1 MGLQT
6 NDLKFLVDS
15 IIEIDSYKS
24 KMGSDENII
33 TLALSVNGHEPAK
46 DLENFVEKGY
56 PFVLDADVS
65 SGEQSDGTYKVFI
78 EIERSKD
85 ATMQILEI
93 ADGITKLADIQD
105 FRFRYY
111 KNFKSQELSEVN
123 LEATVPVDSAS
134 YDIAINETHN
144 ENYKNFFSKSYA
156 ESVDMLGENILVI
169 KNTYAQALKFE
180 VTDFGKDT
188 VLNETV
194 NMNDMSEVIFL
205 TKYLGDY
212 NITKY
217 GNTIVLTNEGYSLH
231 LKRI

>member
-1 MGLQT
+1 MGLIT
-6 NDLKFLVDS
+6 NDLKFLIDNIV
-15 IIEIDSYKS
+15 EIDSYKS
-24 KMGSDENII
+24 KMGNDSDII
-33 TLALSVNGHEPAK
+33 TLAFSVHNNEPAK
-46 DLENFVEKGY
+46 DLENFIEKGY

-65 SGEQSDGTYKVFI
+65 SGEQTDGTYKVFV

-85 ATMQILEI
+85 CTMQILEI
-93 ADGITKLADIQD
+93 ADGVKKVAGLEDM
-105 FRFRYY
+105 RFRYY
-111 KNFKSQELSEVN
+111 KNFKSKSLDEEN
-123 LEATVPVDSAS
+123 LTNSIPVDRES
-134 YDIAINETHN
+134 YEIAVNETHN

-169 KNTYAQALKFE
+169 KNIYAQALKFE